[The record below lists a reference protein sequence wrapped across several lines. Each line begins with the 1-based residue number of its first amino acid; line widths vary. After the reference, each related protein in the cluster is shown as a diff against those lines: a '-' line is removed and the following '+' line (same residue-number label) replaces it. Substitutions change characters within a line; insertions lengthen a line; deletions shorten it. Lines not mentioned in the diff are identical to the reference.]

1 MRIIKDISISRNTNR
16 DVLFCF
22 LKPNK
27 NQKKGSEDVG
37 RKKVKPPQIDILRYD
52 EGIYSKITRQ
62 NWRVRVYYRYNK
74 TKVAFYVK
82 QI

>member
-1 MRIIKDISISRNTNR
+1 M
-16 DVLFCF
+16 
-22 LKPNK
+22 
-27 NQKKGSEDVG
+27 G

-82 QI
+82 